1 MATIEIKQ
9 LEWKP
14 YRPDFK
20 GERMMGISHEYIERL
35 RQRYESIQ
43 IETADSAC
51 GTYAIQRSGEAWAL
65 WSPVDLGE
73 ELLGVFPAAED
84 AKAAAQA
91 DYEARIRSALVDGDS
106 NG

>member
-14 YRPDFK
+14 YRPNIKNLK
-20 GERMMGISHEYIERL
+20 GWSLQYVDLIM
-35 RQRYESIQ
+35 RQYENLQ
-43 IETADSAC
+43 IEEAKSAC
-51 GTYAIQRSGEAWAL
+51 GTYGIQWSGRAWAL
-65 WSPVDLGE
+65 WSPVEQGE
-73 ELLGVFPAAED
+73 DLLGLFSTAEG

-91 DYEARIRSALVDGDS
+91 DYEARIRSALVDGGS